1 MQIKPN
7 YSALVFLKYDS
18 GSKFKFNASSGEV
31 PAALISDVYYLIPKL
46 NYHGFSGRIGDFM
59 LQGKGKKFISS
70 LYRATE
76 NGSQTIYTGDIYKT
90 NDLLVFILEPGKYL
104 EIFLLPDQKQAKDLI
119 LQQFDSPGSQYQM
132 EALRDK
138 LKNSLERMFDD
149 INEGMQNLDFGIDYH
164 RTYRTINKPKKSAR
178 RTGKSQS
185 L

>member
-1 MQIKPN
+1 MADRKPKRKLIARYGMQIKPN
-7 YSALVFLKYDS
+7 YSALIFLKYDS

-31 PAALISDVYYLIPKL
+31 PAALESEGYYLISKL
-46 NYHGFSGRIGDFM
+46 NYHGDSRRIGDFM

-70 LYRATE
+70 LYRAIE
-76 NGSQTIYTGDIYKT
+76 NGSQIIYTGDIYKT

-138 LKNSLERMFDD
+138 LKK
-149 INEGMQNLDFGIDYH
+149 
-164 RTYRTINKPKKSAR
+164 TAR

-185 L
+185 I